1 MKRYNVAYLYNSKFN
16 TIESEILEIE
26 AKNKTEALKLAKE
39 HYTVPENVIDFK
51 VL

>member
-1 MKRYNVAYLYNSKFN
+1 MKSYNVAILYKSKYS
-16 TIESEILEIE
+16 TMEAEIIPIQ

-39 HYTVPENVIDFK
+39 HHSLPNNIIDFK